1 MQNNSWGRLMAYV
14 TGMVNQ
20 RLLLQCEYLV
30 AENRIVRA
38 HLPGK
43 VRLSDSE
50 RRTLADIGKASVL
63 LPSRLNILTIRGSAS
78 RI

>member
-1 MQNNSWGRLMAYV
+1 MAYV

-43 VRLSDSE
+43 VRLSDSD